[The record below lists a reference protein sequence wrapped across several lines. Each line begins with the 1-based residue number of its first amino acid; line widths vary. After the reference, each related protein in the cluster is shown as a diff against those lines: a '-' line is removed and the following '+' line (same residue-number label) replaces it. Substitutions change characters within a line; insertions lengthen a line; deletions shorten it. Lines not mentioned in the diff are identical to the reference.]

1 MYMNKIIMYFN
12 GIETKAYHYEDR
24 IETEHGHIFKSLSDM
39 YNIYRQPIDEKNV
52 EQLLKMTNGVSR
64 HEIIALLQMNEGEIF
79 NALVDILKKYGK
91 KSINK

>member
-39 YNIYRQPIDEKNV
+39 YNIYRQPVDEKNV
-52 EQLLKMTNGVSR
+52 EQLLKRTNGVSR

-79 NALVDILKKYGK
+79 NTLVDILKKYGK
-91 KSINK
+91 KSIR

>member
-39 YNIYRQPIDEKNV
+39 YNIYRQPVDEKNV
-52 EQLLKMTNGVSR
+52 EQLLKRTNGVSR

-79 NALVDILKKYGK
+79 NTLVDILKKYGK
-91 KSINK
+91 KSIKK

>member
-39 YNIYRQPIDEKNV
+39 YNIYIQPVDEKNV
-52 EQLLKMTNGVSR
+52 EQLLKRTNGVSR

-79 NALVDILKKYGK
+79 NTLVDILKKYGK
-91 KSINK
+91 KSIKK